1 MLNFECERRS
11 VDAVALG
18 PDGRYLAARAGSA
31 YLWALANPTADPVE
45 LGVFGPQFFFR
56 ADGRLA
62 FADDGA
68 VLIVRPEQ
76 PARGTARILIPGGT
90 VSAVLPNG
98 VALATNALA
107 RSFVVYRLGRDT
119 ADEIGRVTGSAQY
132 AAPTGTVPAA
142 PFRPVAV
149 SPDGAR
155 LAVGRPE
162 AGSDAKPRSAVDVYA
177 PATGQLVR
185 ELAEVPGRLNEL
197 VWSPC
202 GRFVAG
208 VLGARLV
215 VWSVEDGSFTELAT
229 HTTRLFRAP
238 CFHPTGNFLAAGG
251 ANIDG
256 GVYSWEV
263 GSWREIAGYHWPI
276 GPVMCVCFSPDG
288 TLGAAGSEKGR
299 VTVWDVD

>member
-1 MLNFECERRS
+1 MLTFECERRS
-11 VDAVALG
+11 VNAVALS
-18 PDGRYLAARAGSA
+18 PDGRYLAASAGSV

-45 LGVFGPQFFFR
+45 LKDFGSHFGFRSDGRLVVVEPGGPRLVDPARPKRGAVAVAAPEGAAVRAGQPGDGVLTVVGRVGASEFARWSFR
-56 ADGRLA
+56 ADEFEER
-62 FADDGA
+62 
-68 VLIVRPEQ
+68 
-76 PARGTARILIPGGT
+76 ARFIIPGQ
-90 VSAVLPNG
+90 S
-98 VALATNALA
+98 
-107 RSFVVYRLGRDT
+107 VVY
-119 ADEIGRVTGSAQY
+119 
-132 AAPTGTVPAA
+132 
-142 PFRPVAV
+142 PVAV
-149 SPDGAR
+149 APDGAR
-155 LAVGRPE
+155 LAEGLSRE
-162 AGSDAKPRSAVDVYA
+162 RGGKPRSAVRLHA
-177 PATGQLVR
+177 PTHERAPVR
-185 ELAEVPGRLNEL
+185 ELAEVPGHLNEL

-202 GRFVAG
+202 GRFIAG

-238 CFHPTGNFLAAGG
+238 CFHPSGNFLAAGG